1 MKTISD
7 TNLEGLLDKAL
18 EGRRMS
24 PENLKTLLSL
34 TDKAQVE
41 ALFAAARRLRAQHF
55 GDVVFLYGFLYI
67 STYCR
72 NDCNF
77 CYFRRSNRDC
87 RRYRKSGDEILAA
100 ADGLAASGVHL
111 IDLTMGEDPR
121 LYSRGE
127 DGFSELIQ
135 LVRRVR
141 RQTGLPVMVS
151 PGVVVPS
158 VLTPLASAGADWYAC
173 YQETHQR
180 PLFAALRPGQS
191 FDERLEIKR
200 RAHAAGLLIEEGL
213 LSGVGETVD
222 DVADSL
228 RMMEDLA
235 ADQVRIMNFVPQPG
249 TPMATAAAT
258 DSRREWVTIAVMRL
272 FMPDRL
278 IPATLDVDGIEG
290 LKGRLDAGA
299 NVVTSLVPPG
309 RGLAGVAQSELDIED
324 GNRTAAKVCAV
335 LAGCGLRPA
344 TPAAYQ
350 AWIQRRRRLVR
361 SLLDRNGFS
370 TRVAVAEDIG
380 GIA

>member
-7 TNLEGLLDKAL
+7 TSLEGLLDKAL
-18 EGRRMS
+18 EGRRLS

-34 TDKAQVE
+34 TDRAQVE

-55 GDVVFLYGFLYI
+55 GDAVFLYGFLYI

-87 RRYRKSGDEILAA
+87 RRYRKSGVEILAA

-141 RQTGLPVMVS
+141 CQTGLPVMVS
-151 PGVVVPS
+151 PGVVPPS

-200 RAHAAGLLIEEGL
+200 QAHAAGLLIEEGL

-222 DVADSL
+222 DVAESL

-344 TPAAYQ
+344 TLAAYQ
-350 AWIQRRRRLVR
+350 AWIQRRRQLAR